1 MTMMKMKIANTTKN
15 YAYKLGLGITGVVL
29 GVALIGGLVALL
41 FGMGALLSFE
51 VAFLGFVSIVGESF
65 AGVLKRVKA
74 QEQDS
79 ISLDSR
85 QDLDMQQSLTQDSQ
99 LAEETKK
106 SHNQEKQ
113 ENSSFSTRFVLG
125 TQMSFS
131 LLRMLGYIIFTGLIL
146 FLLHYRFFSLLWF
159 FVGLCVAFVVLVG
172 LGMFAV
178 KAYKYTKM

>member
-1 MTMMKMKIANTTKN
+1 MTMTMMKMANTTKN

-41 FGMGALLSFE
+41 FGVEALLSFE
-51 VAFLGFVSIVGESF
+51 VAFLGFVSIVGGSF

-79 ISLDSR
+79 ISLASR

-99 LAEETKK
+99 LAEETKE
-106 SHNQEKQ
+106 SHNRAKQ

-146 FLLHYRFFSLLWF
+146 FLLHYRLFSILWF
-159 FVGLCVAFVVLVG
+159 FVGLCVALVVLVG

>member
-1 MTMMKMKIANTTKN
+1 MTMMKMKMANTTKD
-15 YAYKLGLGITGVVL
+15 YTLKFGLGIVGIAVV
-29 GVALIGGLVALL
+29 GACVAWFFGLS
-41 FGMGALLSFE
+41 ALLSFE
-51 VAFLGFVSIVGESF
+51 VAFLGFVSIVGGSF

-79 ISLDSR
+79 ISLASR

-99 LAEETKK
+99 LAEETKE
-106 SHNQEKQ
+106 SHNQAKQ

-146 FLLHYRFFSLLWF
+146 LLLHYRLFSLVWF
-159 FVGLCVAFVVLVG
+159 FVGLCVALVALVG

>member
-1 MTMMKMKIANTTKN
+1 MTMMKMKMANTTKD
-15 YAYKLGLGITGVVL
+15 YTLKFGLGIVGIAVV
-29 GVALIGGLVALL
+29 GACVAWFFGLS
-41 FGMGALLSFE
+41 ALLSFE
-51 VAFLGFVSIVGESF
+51 VAFLGFVSIVGGSF

-79 ISLDSR
+79 ISLASR

-99 LAEETKK
+99 LAEETKE
-106 SHNQEKQ
+106 SHNQAKQ

-146 FLLHYRFFSLLWF
+146 FLLHYRLFSILWF
-159 FVGLCVAFVVLVG
+159 FVGLCVALVVLVG

>member
-1 MTMMKMKIANTTKN
+1 MTMMKMKMVNTTKN

-41 FGMGALLSFE
+41 FGVEALLSFE
-51 VAFLGFVSIVGESF
+51 VAFLGFVSIVGGSF

-79 ISLDSR
+79 ISLASR
-85 QDLDMQQSLTQDSQ
+85 QDLDIQQSLTQDSQ
-99 LAEETKK
+99 LAEETKE
-106 SHNQEKQ
+106 SHNQAKQ

-146 FLLHYRFFSLLWF
+146 FLLHYRLFALLWF
-159 FVGLCVAFVVLVG
+159 FVGLCVALVVLVG

-178 KAYKYTKM
+178 KAHKYTKM

>member
-1 MTMMKMKIANTTKN
+1 MTMMKMKMANTTKD
-15 YAYKLGLGITGVVL
+15 YTLKFGLGIVGIAVV
-29 GVALIGGLVALL
+29 GACVAWFFGLS
-41 FGMGALLSFE
+41 ALLSFE
-51 VAFLGFVSIVGESF
+51 VAFLGFVSIVGGSF

-74 QEQDS
+74 QEQDYIS
-79 ISLDSR
+79 QDSVSLDLQQNLT
-85 QDLDMQQSLTQDSQ
+85 QDSQPQDSQ
-99 LAEETKK
+99 LAEETKE
-106 SHNQEKQ
+106 SHNQAKQ

-146 FLLHYRFFSLLWF
+146 LLLHYRLFSLVWF
-159 FVGLCVAFVVLVG
+159 FVGLCVALVMLVG